1 MSRLAPLILLLSGL
15 TLAGQTA
22 PSAPDQTESGTPPGS
37 TIGKPGAAGISG
49 RVVASGSGD
58 RLRHA
63 RISATASFGEVP
75 ATLTDENG
83 GYSLGGLPRGRYVVT
98 AVKAGFVKET
108 SSVEV
113 SDAAAGNPI
122 DFVLRKAA
130 VISGTVIDETGEPVV
145 AGRVNVMRLAS
156 SGAGGRMST
165 VASAETDDLGVYRVS
180 GLPAGDS
187 YLVETSAG
195 LTRGMLEMDA
205 RSPMNA
211 RANLRFFYPG
221 VTDVGAA
228 ARIAIEAGEERAGIL
243 FTMPVQPA
251 PGPQLPGPPGRVDV
265 GAGPAATDLD
275 PRTTAVIKGRITNSN
290 GGALQGARI
299 TAVVAYGAAGSGGGP
314 SRTPISGGA
323 LGFSGGLGPSSQPF
337 ALAGPSGRETVVAS
351 GALTRAGSSGA
362 DGSYELI
369 VPNVTESAWFR
380 VAVTRAGYQGGEY
393 GQRNP
398 LTRGEPVL
406 VNPGGVTDHV
416 DMALQRPGVIA
427 GRIVDDLGEP
437 VEGAAVRTAQ
447 LRYVSGRRQLVDVGA
462 VRRTDDLGRYR
473 LFGLRPGQYA
483 IIAAVGQIVVAQ
495 PSADLPGYGT
505 TYFPGVADP
514 QTAQFVQVA
523 AAQEVAG
530 VDFSLSR
537 MKSARVTGTAVDE
550 AGEPVTGGIALMP
563 SARSG
568 GNTEIQMGARID
580 RLGAFEFSNVAPGD
594 YVLQVAR
601 GRSNPWNE
609 GEFAYRFVTVTD
621 SDVTGLEMQTST
633 GSTLGGRIV
642 ADGGEIAGVD
652 SVQVT
657 AVPVDIDR
665 SPRLGGPPGRAR
677 VEPDGRFEL
686 LGING
691 PRRIEVTRAPAGWT
705 EKAILV
711 GGVDVT
717 DQVLPF
723 GRDDQSLDDIEVV
736 LTNRSTQIAG
746 NLGDLRGVVVA
757 DYAVLA
763 FAVDENQWYQGTRFR
778 KRATPAGDGTFSIE
792 GLPAGDYFVVAA
804 AAPRDPGEWQDPEVL
819 AKLST
824 RATRVRLADG
834 QHVSLALRPL
844 AP

>member
-1 MSRLAPLILLLSGL
+1 
-15 TLAGQTA
+15 
-22 PSAPDQTESGTPPGS
+22 
-37 TIGKPGAAGISG
+37 
-49 RVVASGSGD
+49 
-58 RLRHA
+58 
-63 RISATASFGEVP
+63 VP

-83 GYSLGGLPRGRYVVT
+83 TYTLGGLPRGRYTVT

-113 SDAAAGNPI
+113 SDAAAGNPY
-122 DFVLRKAA
+122 DFVLSKAA
-130 VISGTVIDETGEPVV
+130 VISGTVIDESGEPVV
-145 AGRVNVMRLAS
+145 AARVNVVRLTS

-165 VASAETDDLGVYRVS
+165 VASAETDDLGVYRIS
-180 GLPAGDS
+180 GLPAGTS

-195 LTRGMLEMDA
+195 LTRGMFEVDA

-211 RANLRFFYPG
+211 RSNPRFYYPG

-228 ARIAIEAGEERAGIL
+228 GRMAVEAGEERAGIV
-243 FTMPVQPA
+243 FTVPVQQA
-251 PGPQLPGPPGRVDV
+251 PGPQMPGPAGRADV
-265 GAGPAATDLD
+265 GVVAPVIDLD
-275 PRTTAVIKGRITNSN
+275 PRTTAVIKGRIMNSN
-290 GGALQGARI
+290 GTALQGARI
-299 TAVVAYGAAGSGGGP
+299 TAVDAYGAAGSGGGP
-314 SRTPISGGA
+314 YGTPVSGGA
-323 LGFSGGLGPSSQPF
+323 LAFSGALGASSQPLGF
-337 ALAGPSGRETVVAS
+337 AGPSGRETVVAP
-351 GALTRAGSSGA
+351 GALARATSSGA

-369 VPNVTESAWFR
+369 LTNVTASAWFR
-380 VAVTRAGYQGGEY
+380 VAVTRAGYQGAEY

-398 LTRGEPVL
+398 LTRGEPLL
-406 VNPGGVTDHV
+406 VNPAGVTDHV
-416 DMALQRPGVIA
+416 DVALQRPAVIA

-447 LRYVSGRRQLVDVGA
+447 LRYVNGRRQLVDVGA

-483 IIAAVGQIVVAQ
+483 VIAAVGQIVAAQ

-514 QTAQFVQVA
+514 QGAQFVQVA
-523 AAQEVAG
+523 AAQEVEG

-550 AGEPVTGGIALMP
+550 TGEPVTGGIALMP

-580 RLGAFEFSNVAPGD
+580 RLGAFEFSNVPPGD
-594 YVLQVAR
+594 YVLQVVH

-633 GSTLGGRIV
+633 GSTLAGRIV
-642 ADGGEIAGVD
+642 ADGGEIAKVD

-677 VEPDGRFEL
+677 VEPDGGFEL
-686 LGING
+686 VGING

-711 GGVDVT
+711 AGVDVT

-723 GRDDQSLDDIEVV
+723 GRDDQSLEDIEVV
-736 LTNRSTQIAG
+736 LTSRSTQIAG
-746 NLGDLRGVVVA
+746 SLGDLRGVAAA

-792 GLPAGDYFVVAA
+792 GLPSGDYFVVAA
-804 AAPRDPGEWQDPEVL
+804 EAPRDPGEWLDPEVL

-824 RATRVRLADG
+824 RATRIRLADG

>member
-83 GYSLGGLPRGRYVVT
+83 GYLLGGLPRGRYVVT

-130 VISGTVIDETGEPVV
+130 IISGTVIDETGEPVV

-323 LGFSGGLGPSSQPF
+323 LGFSGGSGPLRSLLHSRVHPG
-337 ALAGPSGRETVVAS
+337 ARLSCPRERSRGR
-351 GALTRAGSSGA
+351 R
-362 DGSYELI
+362 
-369 VPNVTESAWFR
+369 R
-380 VAVTRAGYQGGEY
+380 
-393 GQRNP
+393 
-398 LTRGEPVL
+398 
-406 VNPGGVTDHV
+406 
-416 DMALQRPGVIA
+416 
-427 GRIVDDLGEP
+427 
-437 VEGAAVRTAQ
+437 AVR
-447 LRYVSGRRQLVDVGA
+447 
-462 VRRTDDLGRYR
+462 
-473 LFGLRPGQYA
+473 
-483 IIAAVGQIVVAQ
+483 
-495 PSADLPGYGT
+495 
-505 TYFPGVADP
+505 
-514 QTAQFVQVA
+514 
-523 AAQEVAG
+523 
-530 VDFSLSR
+530 
-537 MKSARVTGTAVDE
+537 
-550 AGEPVTGGIALMP
+550 
-563 SARSG
+563 
-568 GNTEIQMGARID
+568 MGA
-580 RLGAFEFSNVAPGD
+580 
-594 YVLQVAR
+594 
-601 GRSNPWNE
+601 
-609 GEFAYRFVTVTD
+609 
-621 SDVTGLEMQTST
+621 TS
-633 GSTLGGRIV
+633 
-642 ADGGEIAGVD
+642 
-652 SVQVT
+652 
-657 AVPVDIDR
+657 
-665 SPRLGGPPGRAR
+665 
-677 VEPDGRFEL
+677 
-686 LGING
+686 
-691 PRRIEVTRAPAGWT
+691 
-705 EKAILV
+705 
-711 GGVDVT
+711 
-717 DQVLPF
+717 
-723 GRDDQSLDDIEVV
+723 
-736 LTNRSTQIAG
+736 
-746 NLGDLRGVVVA
+746 
-757 DYAVLA
+757 
-763 FAVDENQWYQGTRFR
+763 
-778 KRATPAGDGTFSIE
+778 
-792 GLPAGDYFVVAA
+792 
-804 AAPRDPGEWQDPEVL
+804 
-819 AKLST
+819 
-824 RATRVRLADG
+824 
-834 QHVSLALRPL
+834 
-844 AP
+844 